1 MGLITHP
8 LLMRLIEPKPSLVQ
22 RLLGTQSN
30 SALQEQLT
38 RANQQLAQA
47 QSDNQE
53 LQQAV
58 S

>member
-1 MGLITHP
+1 MGLIT
-8 LLMRLIEPKPSLVQ
+8 EPRPSLVQ
-22 RLLGTQSN
+22 RLQDTSLDDIQ
-30 SALQEQLT
+30 QQLT

-47 QSDNQE
+47 QFDNQE

>member
-1 MGLITHP
+1 MGLTITAQP
-8 LLMRLIEPKPSLVQ
+8 RRSLVQ

-47 QSDNQE
+47 QFDNKQ
-53 LQQAV
+53 LQQEV
-58 S
+58 SSNIV